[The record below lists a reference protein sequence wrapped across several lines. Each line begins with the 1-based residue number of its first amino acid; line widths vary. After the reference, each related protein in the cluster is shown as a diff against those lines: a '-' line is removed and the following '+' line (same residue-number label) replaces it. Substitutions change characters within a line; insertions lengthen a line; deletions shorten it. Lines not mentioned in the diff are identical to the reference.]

1 MTVATLAGLLVTRA
15 TVVVPRWGIWWAD
28 VQAPSDAQLSGRVE
42 LKIEDLTLSGTIAH
56 GGPFRSM
63 GWYRIVG
70 GAGGWRSQ
78 IPERAYRAEVGVK
91 LSTVLRDAASACG
104 ETLGTVEERRVGPAY
119 VRLAGDASSVL
130 EALATEAWHVDAA
143 GVTQIGLRAPTA
155 YAPSYRLI
163 AKRPDRAL
171 ITIAPDSLAT
181 LVPGA
186 QLEGLEAYSVRIELS
201 PTELR
206 AHIWGELV
214 SPGDRLIGAM
224 RSMIELFTA
233 RTAYHA
239 PYEYRVISS
248 SNGYCD
254 LRPVRSAKG
263 LPDLS
268 NVPMRAGVPGGGGE
282 PMVGSTAH
290 VSFSDGDPTRPFVC
304 GFDGESASG
313 WTPTVAKLSGD
324 EVRLGDA
331 QGYVLRDGELVSLT
345 GTFPSPGPGTGV
357 FTVTLG
363 PGMINPGEPNLGRSK
378 VLA

>member
-1 MTVATLAGLLVTRA
+1 MSAATLAGAIVTRA
-15 TVVVPRWGIWWAD
+15 TIVIPRWGIWWAD
-28 VQAPSDAQLSGRVE
+28 VQVASDVALSGRVE
-42 LKIEDLTLSGTIAH
+42 LKVEDLTLSGTIAH
-56 GGPFRSM
+56 GAPYRGV

-70 GAGGWRSQ
+70 GAAGWRTQ

-91 LSTVLRDAASACG
+91 LSTVLRDASVAAG
-104 ETLGTVEERRVGPAY
+104 ETLGTVADRRIGPAY

-130 EALATEAWHVDAA
+130 EALVPEAWHVDAA
-143 GVTQIGLRAPTA
+143 GVTQIGLRASAKYTPT
-155 YAPSYRLI
+155 YRLI

-171 ITIAPDSLAT
+171 VTIAPDSLAT

-201 PTELR
+201 PHELR
-206 AHIWGELV
+206 AHVWGELV
-214 SPGDRLIGAM
+214 SPGDRLLGAM

-268 NVPMRAGVPGGGGE
+268 NVPMRAGIPGGGGE
-282 PMVGSTAH
+282 PLEGSTAH

-304 GFDGESASG
+304 AFDGEGATG
-313 WTPTVAKLSGD
+313 WVPPVSKLNGD
-324 EVRLGDA
+324 EIRLGDA
-331 QGYVLRDGELVSLT
+331 QGYVLRDGELVSLS
-345 GTFPSPGPGTGV
+345 GTFPPPGPGTGV
-357 FTVTLG
+357 FTITLG
-363 PGMINPGEPNLGRSK
+363 PGMVTPGEPALGRSR